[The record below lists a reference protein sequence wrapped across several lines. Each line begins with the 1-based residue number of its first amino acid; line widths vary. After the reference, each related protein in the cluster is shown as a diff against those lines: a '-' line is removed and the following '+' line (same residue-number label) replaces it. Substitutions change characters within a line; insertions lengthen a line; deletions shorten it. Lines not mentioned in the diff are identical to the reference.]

1 MPKINLNK
9 QKKKV
14 VRAQFNGG
22 DIRWPDHI
30 WKILPHHRHHMSEG
44 ILKNI
49 QRKSRYIHLYQELL
63 RKMGIFVLR
72 GKPKET

>member
-9 QKKKV
+9 QKKV
-14 VRAQFNGG
+14 VRAQFNAG

-30 WKILPHHRHHMSEG
+30 WKILPHPRHHTSEG
-44 ILKNI
+44 ILENI
-49 QRKSRYIHLYQELL
+49 QRKSRSIHLHKELL